1 MYRNL
6 VALTAFALAALA
18 IGVPAAA
25 AGGLTQP
32 PPIYVPYGG
41 KVVTEINLSDDDVLG
56 MMKQMI
62 PVLGDV
68 LREAMEK
75 TQGMGGGMPLPVA
88 ALAGLDMAGLAEAIE
103 GIRNVRL
110 IIARY
115 SGNPDPEILLKQFN
129 DGVAKAGRF
138 NKIASDFGFMPGMF
152 AMYVESG
159 NSGYMAV
166 AYDASGRT
174 MYAARIVGSVD
185 MPKLIKWAGSVAQM
199 IIPMAMPPM
208 QMGHDEWPDFGSGS
222 PQSADDSAVEEGSEE
237 PDDSTE
243 ECESGD

>member
-1 MYRNL
+1 MFRVL
-6 VALTAFALAALA
+6 VALTALLIAAPA

-25 AGGLTQP
+25 AGGLTPP
-32 PPIYVPYGG
+32 PPIHIPYGG
-41 KVVTEINLSDDDVLG
+41 KVVTEVNLSDDDVLG

-68 LREAMEK
+68 MRETMDK
-75 TQGMGGGMPLPVA
+75 IQGMDGGMPPPVA
-88 ALAGLDMAGLAEAIE
+88 ALAGLDMTGLAEAIQD
-103 GIRNVRL
+103 IRNVRL

-115 SGNPDPEILLKQFN
+115 SGDPDPETLLRQFN

-152 AMYVESG
+152 AMYAESG
-159 NSGYMAV
+159 NSGYMAA

-174 MYAARIVGSVD
+174 LYAARIVGSVD
-185 MPKLIKWAGSVAQM
+185 MPKLIKWVGSAAQL

-208 QMGHDEWPDFGSGS
+208 GMGQDSWPDFDANTQQFS
-222 PQSADDSAVEEGSEE
+222 DDSAAEEDSEE
-237 PDDSTE
+237 PEDSTE
-243 ECESGD
+243 ECESAD